1 MEEKKGGWAPSFF
14 TILVALW
21 LVYFGYTFCDQQ
33 SHLNAVA
40 QDRAAEMERL
50 EAARARNVELKEQK
64 EGLDKPEYIEKVARE
79 ELGMTKHGEL
89 PYIAAK
95 R

>member
-1 MEEKKGGWAPSFF
+1 MKERKSGWTPSFF

-21 LVYFGYTFCDQQ
+21 LVYFGYTFFNQQ
-33 SHLNAVA
+33 SHLDAVA
-40 QDRAAEMERL
+40 QDRAVEMERL
-50 EAARARNVELKEQK
+50 EAARVRNAALKEEK
-64 EGLDKPEYIEKVARE
+64 EGLDKPENIEKIARE

-89 PYIAAK
+89 PYIAVK